1 MNFHDERQ
9 KIKDRSVALHVDL
22 DSEQNAVDATI
33 QYYEEHAEEFTTNTL
48 NADMASI
55 RSRCPCCC
63 SPRRSS
69 RCGSCAARCRAF
81 PGTILPL

>member
-55 RSRCPCCC
+55 RSRFLAYLPT
-63 SPRRSS
+63 
-69 RCGSCAARCRAF
+69 GCR
-81 PGTILPL
+81 ILDFG